1 MEEEEPKARLKCVQ
15 CGYEAEVKA
24 RDDLTVGK
32 MIPGLCPDCEGNMIV
47 VKDKDATQYL
57 FPRDEILSIVRENVP
72 IREIEEGYNH
82 IRLEIGEPYAED
94 SFEKIVEKLE
104 EMDFL
109 PVIRSFGHRRI
120 MTIFPKVEEGGARVR
135 TNLILLGLTFLSTF
149 AAGLFLTG
157 FLSGATPWQVAKW
170 DSIMY
175 SVGIMSIL
183 GLHEM
188 GHKLASMRFKVEAT
202 YPYFIPVPPPFILGT
217 MGAVIKMKGSLP
229 SRNAMMKIGSAG
241 PICGFIVA
249 IPVTLIGLAL
259 STPEVAPGGA
269 GGTSIVIGAS
279 VLFRLLRG
287 LVVPDAYGLSLHP
300 LAVAGWAGMLVTMLN
315 LFPAGMLDGG
325 HVSRA
330 VSGKRIHKMLG
341 YVTGLSLL
349 GLFIF
354 QWLSG
359 ASFAGWILWG
369 ILALF
374 FTRVGHPG
382 SLDES
387 TRLNRTSVALAVSVL
402 VIFVLTAIPLPI
414 RVVDVPRVYISSF
427 DASPVALP
435 GPTQGFVVTARL
447 ANKARLEE
455 LEGVEA
461 RLLLPR
467 GASLL
472 SDSDP
477 IVTVDSVEDSAKVT
491 WNVTTNQIQGDAKA
505 YCLVDSSNGGQD
517 QAVLVLEMR
526 S

>member
-1 MEEEEPKARLKCVQ
+1 MKEDEPKARLKCVQ

-24 RDDLTVGK
+24 RSDLTVGK
-32 MIPGLCPDCEGNMIV
+32 MIPGLCPDCDGNMIV
-47 VKDKDATQYL
+47 IKDEDATQYVI
-57 FPRDEILSIVRENVP
+57 PTDEILSVVRSNFSVH
-72 IREIEEGYNH
+72 EIEEGYNH
-82 IRLEIGEPYAED
+82 LRLEIGDPYGED
-94 SFEKIVEKLE
+94 SVSDTIDELE
-104 EMDFL
+104 SMDFL
-109 PVIRSFGHRRI
+109 PIVRSFGSKEI
-120 MTIFPKVEEGGARVR
+120 MTIFPKVEEQGVRVR
-135 TNLILLGLTFLSTF
+135 TNLILLGLTFVSTF
-149 AAGLFLTG
+149 FAGLFLTG
-157 FLSGATPWQVAKW
+157 FLSGSTPWSVAKW

-188 GHKLASMRFKVEAT
+188 GHKLASMKFKVEAT

-249 IPVTLIGLAL
+249 IPVTIIGLLL

-279 VLFRLLRG
+279 ILFRFLRG
-287 LVVPDAYGLSLHP
+287 LIVSESYGLSLHP

-330 VSGKRIHKMLG
+330 VLGMRAHKIIG
-341 YVTGLSLL
+341 YLTGFGLL
-349 GLFIF
+349 GLFVY
-354 QWLSG
+354 QWWSG

-382 SLDES
+382 SLDEI
-387 TRLNRTSVALAVSVL
+387 TKLNKTSIAVAGSVL

-414 RVVDVPRVYISSF
+414 RVVDQPKVFISSF
-427 DASPVALP
+427 DANTVALP
-435 GPTQGFVVTARL
+435 GPSTGYLVTARV
-447 ANKARLEE
+447 ANKGRIEGLK
-455 LEGVEA
+455 GVEA
-461 RLLLPR
+461 RIILPEGANLLR
-467 GASLL
+467 
-472 SDSDP
+472 DSDP
-477 IVTVDSVEDSAKVT
+477 RVTIDSISNTAKVT
-491 WNVTTNQIQGDAKA
+491 WNLTSREIEHSFDI
-505 YCLVDSSNGGQD
+505 YCFVSSTNGGEE
-517 QAVLVLEMR
+517 QAKLTLKAPR
-526 S
+526 